1 VGTRLERV
9 SKDAL
14 LAAVVGFGTLGVT
27 LPWAH
32 TQEGRE
38 SIDVLAVLLLV
49 AGPAALLMRRRAPV
63 AVLVLTTL
71 PELAYWT
78 LDYPRGPVML
88 ATFVAF
94 VGAVLDGHRAAAW
107 TALVVAAPAFVW
119 FPSLLGDAPS
129 PPLGKML
136 GSVVWLFLVAAAAE
150 IIRAKREHHHEVEQ
164 NRRQEALAQ
173 AGQERLRIARELH
186 DVLAHNVSLINVQ
199 AGVALHLL
207 DEQPERTRPALEAI
221 KQASS
226 ETLGEM
232 RSVLSI
238 LRRPGEDPPRS
249 PTAGIGGIDELVART
264 TAAGIPVEATVSGE
278 PRPVPASVDLAVYR
292 IVQEALTNVTRH
304 ARPASAVVRLGY
316 GTDDLT
322 VEVDDEGAAAAEVNG
337 YAGNGIAGMRERVA
351 ALGGHFSAGPRSDA
365 GFRVSARLPLDTAS

>member
-1 VGTRLERV
+1 
-9 SKDAL
+9 
-14 LAAVVGFGTLGVT
+14 
-27 LPWAH
+27 
-32 TQEGRE
+32 
-38 SIDVLAVLLLV
+38 
-49 AGPAALLMRRRAPV
+49 
-63 AVLVLTTL
+63 
-71 PELAYWT
+71 
-78 LDYPRGPVML
+78 
-88 ATFVAF
+88 
-94 VGAVLDGHRAAAW
+94 
-107 TALVVAAPAFVW
+107 
-119 FPSLLGDAPS
+119 
-129 PPLGKML
+129 
-136 GSVVWLFLVAAAAE
+136 
-150 IIRAKREHHHEVEQ
+150 
-164 NRRQEALAQ
+164 
-173 AGQERLRIARELH
+173 
-186 DVLAHNVSLINVQ
+186 
-199 AGVALHLL
+199 
-207 DEQPERTRPALEAI
+207 
-221 KQASS
+221 
-226 ETLGEM
+226 M

-351 ALGGHFSAGPRSDA
+351 ALGGDFWAGPRSNA